1 MIRLFLKMCCFFCS
15 IGLFAQN
22 KYYEKVLP
30 LWADIHEVMS
40 VVTLSDSTFII
51 AGNYT
56 YYSPL
61 KSTAYIAKIDKNA
74 AILWQTLFSSA
85 GENAVFDV
93 IEGNFDHYATT
104 GTLAEDYIENSIN
117 TMCSYFVND
126 AGYLQSLSNYGVTT
140 SDSRSYRIIR
150 SADGGY
156 LSVGYLVNGG
166 YPDYTLY
173 AVKLGPD
180 GSKEWQ
186 KIYPIF
192 NSHCTFRDVMAAPDG
207 GYYLTG
213 SVNMNWND
221 FPFDEGNILLMKIDS
236 TGNVEWS
243 KVHNVGSMDQGLSF
257 KQTADGGF
265 IIGGASALA
274 GNQIFRPY
282 LLKTDSVGNFVWGK
296 QYFIESG
303 RGEIVN
309 VAVLPTGGYLIT
321 GSYGPNFGIEHQ
333 LQAFMVRTD
342 EDGNSLWYRI
352 YGNPTNSFGGNA
364 HDYVYDMTPT
374 LDGGYMIVGRKD
386 SMLSESEGYAYA
398 WLVKTNC
405 MGLLTVPK
413 AQFTLTQDPDFLNRF
428 LFTNQSQYAYPDSID
443 GGYYV
448 LNWGD
453 GSPPYLCG
461 QGYAPCTQDTLIH
474 TYQTEGIYG
483 VTLHTI
489 VCNDTSTQIQSVCF
503 GFAPNPQA
511 EFSYQ
516 DFGGAIIFTN
526 LSQNSYLAQGGYYVW
541 DFGDGSPPVSAEHPT
556 HEYEENGSY
565 TVTLT
570 LVVCGDTSMYS
581 QDVVVQTVG
590 NPPQPLQGGEL
601 QSMLQV
607 YPNPTQNTLTFQWV
621 SKSPSGDLGVNNGFT
636 PPSGGWGVTGDLGV
650 KLLSLTGQTVLQTTL
665 AAGETNKTVSVAHLP
680 EGVYVYVVE
689 DGSVVL
695 ARGKVAVVR

>member
-1 MIRLFLKMCCFFCS
+1 MNKAILSILCFYFATVVV
-15 IGLFAQN
+15 AQN
-22 KYYEKVLP
+22 KYFEKTLP
-30 LWADIHEVMS
+30 LWADLHEIKAVIA
-40 VVTLSDSTFII
+40 LPDSTFII
-51 AGNYT
+51 AGNFTFYD
-56 YYSPL
+56 PL
-61 KSTAYIAKIDKNA
+61 KSIAYTAKVDKNA
-74 AILWQTLFSSA
+74 NIQWQTLFNSD
-85 GENAVFDV
+85 GENGVYDI
-93 IEGNFDHYATT
+93 IEGNYVHYVTA
-104 GTLAEDYIENSIN
+104 GTLAEDYILNSNGSACAYFIN
-117 TMCSYFVND
+117 GD
-126 AGYLQSLSNYGVTT
+126 GYLQNLSLFENAEY
-140 SDSRSYRIIR
+140 DSQSYRITR

-221 FPFDEGNILLMKIDS
+221 FPIDQGNILLMKIDS
-236 TGNVEWS
+236 TGNAEWS
-243 KVHNVGSMDQGLSF
+243 KVHDVGSMDQGLSF
-257 KQTADGGF
+257 QQTADNGF

-282 LLKTDSVGNFVWGK
+282 LLKTDSAGNFVWGK
-296 QYFIESG
+296 QYFTTGG
-303 RGEIVN
+303 RGSNSGVIQ
-309 VAVLPTGGYLIT
+309 LSDGGYISC
-321 GSYGPNFGIEHQ
+321 GSYGTIGDTGPQIETY
-333 LQAFMVRTD
+333 LLRTD
-342 EDGNSLWYRI
+342 TNGNPLWYRH
-352 YGNPTNSFGGNA
+352 YGNPINSFGGYA
-364 HDYVYDMTPT
+364 HDYAYDFTPT
-374 LDGGYMIVGRKD
+374 LDGGYMMAGRKD

-413 AQFTLTQDPDFLNRF
+413 AQFTLTQDPGFLNRF

-448 LNWGD
+448 LDWGD

-461 QGYAPCTQDTLIH
+461 QGYVPCTQDTLIH

-483 VTLHTI
+483 VTLQAI
-489 VCNDTSTQIQSVCF
+489 VCNDTSSQIQSVCF

-516 DFGGAIIFTN
+516 DFGGTIIFTN
-526 LSQNSYLAQGGYYVW
+526 LSQNSYTEQGGYYVW
-541 DFGDGSPPVSAEHPT
+541 DFGDGSPPSSAEHPT

-570 LVVCGDTSMYS
+570 LVVCADTSVYS
-581 QDVVVQTVG
+581 QEVVMQTVG

-607 YPNPTQNTLTFQWV
+607 YPNPAQNTLTFAFTE
-621 SKSPSGDLGVNNGFT
+621 GLT
-636 PPSGGWGVTGDLGV
+636 PPSGGWGVEGELGV
-650 KLLSLTGQTVLQTTL
+650 KLYNLTGQLVLQITL
-665 AAGETNKTVSVAHLP
+665 AAGEKSKTISVAHLP
-680 EGVYVYVVE
+680 EGLYVYVVE
-689 DGSVVL
+689 NGGVAL